1 MLKLI
6 RDAALEFDIT
16 TGPLH
21 DYSKAGPLIQNGAI
35 DGLPPD
41 QWKNEAVGW
50 ENFAWAGIQTRLA
63 DYGIGP
69 KIRDSAADAYTLA
82 PHSPAA
88 KQLCQSMKRPS
99 PSDLA

>member
-16 TGPLH
+16 TGPLY
-21 DYSKAGPLIQNGAI
+21 DYSQAGSLIQNGAI
-35 DGLPPD
+35 DSLPAD
-41 QWKNEAVGW
+41 QWKSEAVGW

-69 KIRDSAADAYTLA
+69 KVRDSAADAYTLA
-82 PHSPAA
+82 PRSATA
-88 KQLCQSMKRPS
+88 KQLCRSMKRPTPGS
-99 PSDLA
+99 FA